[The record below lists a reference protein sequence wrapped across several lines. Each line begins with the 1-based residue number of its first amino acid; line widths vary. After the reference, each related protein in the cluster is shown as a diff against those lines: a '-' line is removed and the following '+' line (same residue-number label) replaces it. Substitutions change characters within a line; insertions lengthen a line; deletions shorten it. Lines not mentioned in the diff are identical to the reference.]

1 MKGKRLFIMF
11 LFLISCTF
19 AFSACTNDSCDN
31 TYKNYKA
38 SGLEVKSIPLDYEDD
53 AILFGYNRVEL
64 FSDYGSYAAYN
75 FNLCY
80 TESYFELND
89 LLVFVVK
96 CCSSDEMEF
105 NEILE
110 NEKKLYPLFYRKEIG
125 SDQPITDNIIV
136 MSYCVEISKKTEY
149 KIGEIIYRYK

>member
-1 MKGKRLFIMF
+1 M
-11 LFLISCTF
+11 
-19 AFSACTNDSCDN
+19 
-31 TYKNYKA
+31 
-38 SGLEVKSIPLDYEDD
+38 
-53 AILFGYNRVEL
+53 
-64 FSDYGSYAAYN
+64 
-75 FNLCY
+75 
-80 TESYFELND
+80 ND

-136 MSYCVEISKKTEY
+136 MSYFVVISKETDY
-149 KIGEIIYRYK
+149 KIGEIFYRYK